1 VLTYGNHHNK
11 EQKDRGR
18 TWGKGGMHMAEATNR
33 KITTG
38 DGWNI
43 PSKYLPEAEYR
54 DLPDP
59 LFRGGFASHGL
70 LGSNSGGYLRRCPGG
85 SFLREQPE

>member
-1 VLTYGNHHNK
+1 
-11 EQKDRGR
+11 
-18 TWGKGGMHMAEATNR
+18 MAEATNR

-43 PSKYLPEAEYR
+43 PSKYLPETEYR
-54 DLPDP
+54 DLPHP

-70 LGSNSGGYLRRCPGG
+70 LGSNSGGYLTAPFIVAAPGLGSHSERRNPLRPGR
-85 SFLREQPE
+85 SRPPMLDPSPR